1 LRAVEAAGTAEEEGV
16 AEAHDYACLA
26 HRIFASLRAGG
37 AEGVYDAVVVVVVVG
52 G

>member
-1 LRAVEAAGTAEEEGV
+1 VDAAETAEEEGA
-16 AEAHDYACLA
+16 AEVRDYACLA

-37 AEGVYDAVVVVVVVG
+37 AEGVYDAVVVVAEG